1 MTNTLKWGK
10 GGSSCHLIGIV
21 RDGRPCDTSEV
32 MNQIGKM
39 VVLAVSGGRMACLED
54 KEGETVGVILPI
66 TSTRRIE
73 VVLDYS
79 DTYIVKRIRY
89 IQTGKMAHTEVVEE
103 EKSHIYC
110 DQLAEVV
117 LDLSTWK

>member
-10 GGSSCHLIGIV
+10 SSCHLIGVV
-21 RDGRPCDTSEV
+21 RDGRPCDTAEV

-39 VVLAVSGGRMACLED
+39 VVLAVSGGRMANLRD
-54 KEGETVGVILPI
+54 KEGDTVGVVLPI

-73 VVLDYS
+73 VVLDYN

-89 IQTGKMAHTEVVEE
+89 IQTGKLANTETVEAE
-103 EKSHIYC
+103 YDNTYC

-117 LDLSTWK
+117 LNLSTWK

>member
-1 MTNTLKWGK
+1 MTNTLTWGK
-10 GGSSCHLIGIV
+10 GGSSCHLIGMV

-39 VVLAVSGGRMACLED
+39 VVLAVSGGRMANLEN

-66 TSTRRIE
+66 TTTRRIE

-79 DTYIVKRIRY
+79 DTYIVRRIRY
-89 IQTGKMAHTEVVEE
+89 ILKGKDAHTEVVEAE
-103 EKSHIYC
+103 QSLIYC
-110 DQLAEVV
+110 DQLAETV

>member
-10 GGSSCHLIGIV
+10 SSCHLIGVV
-21 RDGRPCDTSEV
+21 RDGRPCDTAEV

-39 VVLAVSGGRMACLED
+39 VVLAVSGGRMANLKD

-79 DTYIVKRIRY
+79 DTYIVRRIRY
-89 IQTGKMAHTEVVEE
+89 IQTGKLAHTEQVEAE
-103 EKSHIYC
+103 LNNIYC

-117 LDLSTWK
+117 LNLSTWK

>member
-1 MTNTLKWGK
+1 MTNKLKWGK
-10 GGSSCHLIGIV
+10 SSCHLIGVV

-39 VVLAVSGGRMACLED
+39 VVLAVSGGRMANLQD
-54 KEGETVGVILPI
+54 KEGDTVGVILPI

-73 VVLDYS
+73 IVLDYN
-79 DTYIVKRIRY
+79 DTYTVKRIRY
-89 IQTGKMAHTEVVEE
+89 IQTGKLANTETVEAE
-103 EKSHIYC
+103 QSYIFC

-117 LDLSTWK
+117 LNLSTWK

>member
-1 MTNTLKWGK
+1 
-10 GGSSCHLIGIV
+10 
-21 RDGRPCDTSEV
+21 

-39 VVLAVSGGRMACLED
+39 VVFAVSGGRMANLRD
-54 KEGETVGVILPI
+54 KEGDTVGVVLPI

-79 DTYIVKRIRY
+79 DTYTVKRIRY
-89 IQTGKMAHTEVVEE
+89 IQTGKLAHTEQVEAE
-103 EKSHIYC
+103 QNYVYC

-117 LDLSTWK
+117 LNLSTWK

>member
-10 GGSSCHLIGIV
+10 SSCHLIGIV
-21 RDGRPCDTSEV
+21 RDGRPCDTAEV

-39 VVLAVSGGRMACLED
+39 VVLAVSGGRMANLRD
-54 KEGETVGVILPI
+54 KEGDTVGVILPI

-73 VVLDYS
+73 VVLDYN
-79 DTYIVKRIRY
+79 DTYTVKRIRY
-89 IQTGKMAHTEVVEE
+89 IQTGKLANTEVVEAE
-103 EKSHIYC
+103 YDNTYC

-117 LDLSTWK
+117 LNLSTWK

>member
-1 MTNTLKWGK
+1 
-10 GGSSCHLIGIV
+10 
-21 RDGRPCDTSEV
+21 
-32 MNQIGKM
+32 
-39 VVLAVSGGRMACLED
+39 MANLRD
-54 KEGETVGVILPI
+54 KEGDTVGVILPI

-89 IQTGKMAHTEVVEE
+89 IQTGKLANTETVEAE
-103 EKSHIYC
+103 QSYIYC

-117 LDLSTWK
+117 LNLSTWK

>member
-1 MTNTLKWGK
+1 
-10 GGSSCHLIGIV
+10 
-21 RDGRPCDTSEV
+21 

-89 IQTGKMAHTEVVEE
+89 IQTEKMAHTEVVEAE
-103 EKSHIYC
+103 QSHIYC